1 MELRP
6 LRNGLLTLPSFKL
19 RRVIARASAVGR
31 GDSSGRNL
39 IEGRRMGTVL
49 SFRGTIA
56 PYPRRDQGNVAS
68 AGEVVIF
75 PGVRIERH
83 EGGAAPPEGS
93 EPGNGDY
100 DGVGGKRRPRK
111 SS

>member
-1 MELRP
+1 M
-6 LRNGLLTLPSFKL
+6 
-19 RRVIARASAVGR
+19 
-31 GDSSGRNL
+31 

-49 SFRGTIA
+49 SFKRVVT
-56 PYPRRDQGNVAS
+56 PLPRRDPPRTS
-68 AGEVVIF
+68 TAGEIIIF

-83 EGGAAPPEGS
+83 AGQSAPPAGS
-93 EPGNGDY
+93 DSDDGGC